1 MNTDIQDTF
10 ALARRLADLQEQ
22 PPPPLR
28 IHLAD
33 RPRDG
38 PRGCPDP
45 FRPIERATGQ
55 MRPSQRISE
64 LSYRSRGKS

>member
-1 MNTDIQDTF
+1 MTIELEDILDV
-10 ALARRLADLQEQ
+10 ARRLEALRAR
-22 PPPPLR
+22 PPLPLR
-28 IHLAD
+28 SHLAD

>member
-1 MNTDIQDTF
+1 MNSDIRDLL
-10 ALARRLADLQEQ
+10 ALADRLEAIRGQS
-22 PPPPLR
+22 PLPLTS
-28 IHLAD
+28 LAD

-45 FRPIERATGQ
+45 FRPIERAIGQ

-64 LSYRSRGKS
+64 FSYRSREKS